1 MSRKKV
7 ENSQVLLNVEELKN
21 FIKHMVKN
29 NQHIQNEGKVPV
41 AINIEGDAGLGKTSA
56 IMQLGK
62 EMNMEVV
69 KLNLSQLEEL
79 GDLVGFPVKEFQI
92 QNAEGKTT
100 WINESQINAA
110 AAKGYKVIDK
120 RMSHAAPEW
129 IQGRGEG
136 GFLILDDYTRA
147 DHRFMQATMEILD
160 RQEYVSWK
168 LPKNWHV
175 ILTTNPDN
183 GDYNVTSLDVA
194 QKTRFISV
202 GLKFDKDVWA
212 KWAETVGIDGR
223 CINFMLMHPE
233 LVNQSVN
240 PRSITTFF
248 NAISSIPKFEDQL
261 PLIQMIGEGSVGVDF
276 SSMFTMFINNK
287 LDKIIAP
294 EDILTK
300 DETYVMSSLKSAV
313 GEDENF
319 RGDISSVI
327 ATRIINYSL
336 FHAEKNSVSDAMVN
350 RLIKLTT
357 DCDSFN
363 DDVRYFMMKEIVN
376 GNKLKFSKLMMNADV
391 VKMVVK

>member
-1 MSRKKV
+1 MTD
-7 ENSQVLLNVEELKN
+7 QTQLNVEELKD

-29 NQHIQNEGKVPV
+29 NQHIQSEGKVPV

-56 IMQLGK
+56 IMQLGS
-62 EMNMEVV
+62 ELEMEVV

-92 QNAEGKTT
+92 QNKEGKTT

-110 AAKGYKVIDK
+110 SAKGYKVISK

-129 IQGRGEG
+129 IEGKGEG

-147 DHRFMQATMEILD
+147 DARFMQATMEILD

-202 GLKFDKDVWA
+202 ELKYDSDVWA
-212 KWAETVGIDGR
+212 KWAEHASIDGR

-233 LVNQSVN
+233 LVTQKVN

-248 NAISSIPKFEDQL
+248 NAISSVEKFDEKL

-287 LDKIIAP
+287 LDKIIMP
-294 EDILTK
+294 KDILEK
-300 DETYVMSSLKSAV
+300 DEQYVLNTLINAV
-313 GEDENF
+313 GQDDDF
-319 RGDISSVI
+319 RADISSVI
-327 ATRIINYSL
+327 ATRVINYSL
-336 FHAEKNSVSDAMVN
+336 ALAEKGGIGQPIIDRLSLLSTECDAFTDDLKYYMV
-350 RLIKLTT
+350 
-357 DCDSFN
+357 
-363 DDVRYFMMKEIVN
+363 KEIVN
-376 GNKLKFSKLMMNADV
+376 GNKPKFQKMMMNQKV
-391 VKMVVK
+391 VKMAVK

>member
-1 MSRKKV
+1 
-7 ENSQVLLNVEELKN
+7 
-21 FIKHMVKN
+21 
-29 NQHIQNEGKVPV
+29 V

-62 EMNMEVV
+62 ELQMDVV

-110 AAKGYKVIDK
+110 SAKGYKVIGK

-129 IQGRGEG
+129 IQGKGEG

-202 GLKFDKDVWA
+202 ELKYDSDVWA
-212 KWAETVGIDGR
+212 KWAENAGIDGR

-233 LVNQSVN
+233 LVTQRVN

-248 NAISSIPKFEDQL
+248 NAISSIDKFEDSL
-261 PLIQMIGEGSVGVDF
+261 PLVQMIGEGSVGTDF
-276 SSMFTMFINNK
+276 AAMFTMFINNK
-287 LDKIIAP
+287 LDRIISP

-300 DETYVMSSLKSAV
+300 DKDYVMGALTNAV
-313 GEDENF
+313 GKDDDF
-319 RGDISSVI
+319 RADISSVI
-327 ATRIINYSL
+327 ATRLINYSL
-336 FHAEKNSVSDAMVN
+336 VQADKGSVPAGVID
-350 RLIKLTT
+350 RLAILTT
-357 DCDSFN
+357 ECDAFTN
-363 DDVRYFMMKEIVN
+363 DLRYYMVKEIVN
-376 GNKLKFSKLMMNADV
+376 GNKVKFAKLMQNTNV
-391 VKMVVK
+391 VKMAIQ

>member
-1 MSRKKV
+1 MSD
-7 ENSQVLLNVEELKN
+7 QTQLNVKELKD

-29 NQHIQNEGKVPV
+29 NQHIQAEGKVPV

-62 EMNMEVV
+62 ELNMDVV

-100 WINESQINAA
+100 WINESQINSAS
-110 AAKGYKVIDK
+110 AKGYKVVSK

-129 IQGRGEG
+129 IQGKTEG

-147 DHRFMQATMEILD
+147 DARFMQATMEILD
-160 RQEYVSWK
+160 RQEYVSWS

-202 GLKFDKDVWA
+202 ELKYDADVWA
-212 KWAETVGIDGR
+212 QWAEKASIDGR

-233 LVNQSVN
+233 LVTQRVN

-248 NAISSIPKFEDQL
+248 NAISSIEKFDEEL

-276 SSMFTMFINNK
+276 SSMFTSFINNK
-287 LDKIIAP
+287 LDKIISP
-294 EDILTK
+294 KDILEK
-300 DETYVMSSLKSAV
+300 DEQYVLNTLINAV
-313 GEDENF
+313 GKDDDF
-319 RGDISSVI
+319 RADISSVI
-327 ATRIINYSL
+327 ATRVINYSVNL
-336 FHAEKNSVSDAMVN
+336 ADKGSIGQPIIDRLAILATDSEAFTDDLKYYMV
-350 RLIKLTT
+350 
-357 DCDSFN
+357 
-363 DDVRYFMMKEIVN
+363 KEIVN
-376 GNKLKFSKLMMNADV
+376 GNKIKFSKLMMNQKV
-391 VKMVVK
+391 VKMAVK

>member
-1 MSRKKV
+1 M
-7 ENSQVLLNVEELKN
+7 SQVQLNVEELKG
-21 FIKHMVKN
+21 FIKHMVNN
-29 NQHIQNEGKVPV
+29 NQHIQAQGKVPV

-62 EMNMEVV
+62 ELNMQVV

-110 AAKGYKVIDK
+110 TAKGYKVVDK

-129 IQGRGEG
+129 IQGKGEG

-202 GLKFDKDVWA
+202 ELKYDSDVWA
-212 KWAETVGIDGR
+212 KWAENAGIDGR

-233 LVNQSVN
+233 LVTQRVN

-248 NAISSIPKFEDQL
+248 NAISSIDKFEDSL
-261 PLIQMIGEGSVGVDF
+261 PLVQMIGEGSVGADF
-276 SSMFTMFINNK
+276 AAMFTMFINNK
-287 LDKIIAP
+287 LDRIISP

-300 DETYVMSSLKSAV
+300 DKDYVMGALTNAV
-313 GEDENF
+313 GKDDDF
-319 RGDISSVI
+319 RADISSVI
-327 ATRIINYSL
+327 ATRLINYSL
-336 FHAEKNSVSDAMVN
+336 VQAEKGSVPAGVID
-350 RLIKLTT
+350 RLAILTT
-357 DCDSFN
+357 ECNAFTN
-363 DDVRYFMMKEIVN
+363 DLRYYMVKEIVN
-376 GNKLKFSKLMMNADV
+376 GNKVKFAKLMQNTNV
-391 VKMVVK
+391 VKMAIQ

>member
-1 MSRKKV
+1 MSD
-7 ENSQVLLNVEELKN
+7 QTQLNVEELKD

-29 NQHIQNEGKVPV
+29 NQHIQSEGKVPV

-56 IMQLGK
+56 IMQLGDELK
-62 EMNMEVV
+62 MQVV

-110 AAKGYKVIDK
+110 STKGYKVVSK

-129 IQGRGEG
+129 IEGKGEG

-147 DHRFMQATMEILD
+147 DARFMQATMEILD

-202 GLKFDKDVWA
+202 ELKYDSDVWA
-212 KWAETVGIDGR
+212 KWAEHASIDGR

-233 LVNQSVN
+233 LVTQKVN

-248 NAISSIPKFEDQL
+248 NAISSIEKFDSDL

-287 LDKIIAP
+287 LDKIIMP
-294 EDILTK
+294 KDILEK
-300 DETYVMSSLKSAV
+300 DEQYVLNTLINAV
-313 GEDENF
+313 GQNDDF
-319 RGDISSVI
+319 RADISSVI

-336 FHAEKNSVSDAMVN
+336 ALAEKGGVGQPIIDRLSLLSTECEAFTDDLKYYMV
-350 RLIKLTT
+350 
-357 DCDSFN
+357 
-363 DDVRYFMMKEIVN
+363 KEIVN
-376 GNKLKFSKLMMNADV
+376 GNKPKFQKMMMNQKV
-391 VKMVVK
+391 VKMAVK